1 MLAKNNHYMII
12 LVILGVT
19 LLSSETSVSLQEPD
33 PIGRLPEITVTA
45 PRHNILDGTY
55 SGMLEEV
62 IVTAQRPSTSITSI
76 QSMGTY
82 FNNSQYLLVLLTL
95 MLTTFSILFLSFYGH
110 VTTKEKNHAG
120 SRH

>member
-1 MLAKNNHYMII
+1 MSVKSNHYVII

-45 PRHNILDGTY
+45 PRYDIRHGVYL
-55 SGMLEEV
+55 GMLEEV
-62 IVTAQRPSTSITSI
+62 IVTARRPSTSMNSI
-76 QSMGTY
+76 QSTGTY
-82 FNNSQYLLVLLTL
+82 LSNSMYLVALLAF
-95 MLTTFSILFLSFYGH
+95 MLTTLSILYLSFYDY
-110 VTTKEKNHAG
+110 VTAKEKNHAG